1 LWLPPSQNSAKDG
14 AVSFGLTMA
23 SNAGFSIVKEFL
35 PDIGKAIG
43 KKNKKPSLETGSF

>member
-1 LWLPPSQNSAKDG
+1 
-14 AVSFGLTMA
+14 MA

-43 KKNKKPSLETGSF
+43 KKNKKPSPQPAETDSF